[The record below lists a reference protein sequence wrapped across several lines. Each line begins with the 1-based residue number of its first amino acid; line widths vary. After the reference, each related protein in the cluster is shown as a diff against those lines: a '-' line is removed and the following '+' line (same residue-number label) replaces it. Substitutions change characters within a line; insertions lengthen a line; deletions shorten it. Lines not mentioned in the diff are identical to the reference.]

1 MPFDLS
7 LPIYAVSAAFAVA
20 LLAVVHHLGRPRIRL
35 RTYNKTHGGLRV
47 VEVALILS
55 PTVRNRALGGAER
68 RAPTAKARAAEFVI
82 YMTLKTG
89 NL

>member
-7 LPIYAVSAAFAVA
+7 LPIYAVSAAAAIALVA
-20 LLAVVHHLGRPRIRL
+20 LLRRLGWPHIRL
-35 RTYNKTHGGLRV
+35 RTYNQLHGGLRV

-55 PTVRNRALGGAER
+55 GAASARRPAASRAGRHPA
-68 RAPTAKARAAEFVI
+68 AAEFVI